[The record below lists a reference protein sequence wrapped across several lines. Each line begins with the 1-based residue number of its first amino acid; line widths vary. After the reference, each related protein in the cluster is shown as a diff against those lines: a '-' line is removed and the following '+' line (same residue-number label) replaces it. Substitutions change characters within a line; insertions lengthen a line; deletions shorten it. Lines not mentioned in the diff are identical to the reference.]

1 MSEKILKKSF
11 GKLSDDND
19 IEIYTLKNSQ
29 SEVQITNYGAR
40 VVSWKIADKNSKI
53 VDVVLGYANAKAYE
67 IDDKYMGA
75 IAGRCANRIGGAKFE
90 LNGKIYNLDK
100 NDGGKNHLHGGFN
113 GFEKKIWQAE
123 IIDDK
128 LKLTCKSADGEG
140 GYPGNLTATVTYSLS
155 DDNELKIDY
164 DIPNLKL
171 IRMDANEI
179 EDVFYKEVNTLY
191 LNFSDP
197 WPKNRHEIQIFADN
211 YTWANDESVP
221 DGRILS
227 VENTPMD
234 LRKLT
239 RIGEH
244 IDDDF
249 DELNFGH
256 GYDHNWCINNFDGS
270 LKNAA
275 HVESDES
282 GLCLNVQTT
291 MPGIQFYAGNFLDGK
306 PLGKN
311 SVKMDRRNGFALETQ
326 FYPNAVNLKNFP
338 QPILR
343 KNEIWKAQTIYTLK
357 KIS

>member
-164 DIPNLKL
+164 EAASDADTICNLT
-171 IRMDANEI
+171 NHTY
-179 EDVFYKEVNTLY
+179 FN
-191 LNFSDP
+191 LNGFDSGSMLNQ
-197 WPKNRHEIQIFADN
+197 KIQIFADN